1 MSRRSII
8 SAVDQDTAP
17 PTPSASAELAKRTK
31 WLMGGLGLLVVIGG
45 AVGAAMYFTSAKPK
59 PAGAAYTDVSE
70 NLVNGNTFVVNSSQ
84 MTGGSP
90 TRPLPADAVLTPSWK
105 AAEEAKA
112 AAQAGT
118 SGASMAP
125 TTMVPAVS
133 DKAPAETKKDDT
145 KDWLQ
150 ANPGTAAICYP
161 KNGYEVVMMVNG
173 SASPCR
179 VIVLTKPFTYGYK
192 IEKQI
197 NVTMPKVH
205 SVEGREG
212 RRGRVCLFR
221 PLFPFPQAS
230 FRPSLTYPPSLLL
243 FPPFFPPRPT

>member
-1 MSRRSII
+1 
-8 SAVDQDTAP
+8 
-17 PTPSASAELAKRTK
+17 
-31 WLMGGLGLLVVIGG
+31 MGGLGLIVVIGG
-45 AVGAAMYFTSAKPK
+45 AVGAAMYFTTAKQK
-59 PAGAAYTDVSE
+59 PSGAAFTDVSE

-112 AAQAGT
+112 AAQGGT
-118 SGASMAP
+118 SGVTKAP
-125 TTMVPAVS
+125 TTMVPVA

-197 NVTMPKVH
+197 NVTMPKVC
-205 SVEGREG
+205 SVEGRESREG
-212 RRGRVCLFR
+212 GGGCAFSVPIFHH
-221 PLFPFPQAS
+221 AS
-230 FRPSLTYPPSLLL
+230 KLPHFLDLPSLLCSL
-243 FPPFFPPRPT
+243 PSFPPSPPHLGHHRQSLGYANVELLQEDRALL

>member
-8 SAVDQDTAP
+8 DAVDQDTAP
-17 PTPSASAELAKRTK
+17 PAPSASSELAKRTK
-31 WLMGGLGLLVVIGG
+31 WLVGGLGLLVVIGG
-45 AVGAAMYFTSAKPK
+45 AVGAAMYFTTAKPK
-59 PAGAAYTDVSE
+59 PAGAAFTDVSE

-118 SGASMAP
+118 SGVTKAP
-125 TTMVPAVS
+125 TTMVPSPVES
-133 DKAPAETKKDDT
+133 VKAPAEPKKDDT

-197 NVTMPKVH
+197 NVTMPKVRW
-205 SVEGREG
+205 VEGREG
-212 RRGRVCLFR
+212 REEEGGY
-221 PLFPFPQAS
+221 AS
-230 FRPSLTYPPSLLL
+230 SVPYFHSRKQSSALP
-243 FPPFFPPRPT
+243 